1 MDEPVGVGAG
11 RRAGPGDD
19 GGEPAASEA
28 AAAEVR
34 GEEQGGDHRVGEGH
48 PRR

>member
-19 GGEPAASEA
+19 GGEPAVSE
-28 AAAEVR
+28 V
-34 GEEQGGDHRVGEGH
+34 GGGEQGRDHRVGEGH